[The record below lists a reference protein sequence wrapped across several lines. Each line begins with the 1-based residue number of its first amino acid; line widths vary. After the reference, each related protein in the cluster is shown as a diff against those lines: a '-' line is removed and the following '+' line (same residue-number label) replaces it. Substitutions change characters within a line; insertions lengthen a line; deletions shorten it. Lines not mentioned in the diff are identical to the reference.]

1 MAGKKKAESQD
12 TENKNTDEPVY
23 GDEVG
28 TVETNAGPDA
38 SDGGVAAEAGLDE
51 EG

>member
-1 MAGKKKAESQD
+1 MARKKN
-12 TENKNTDEPVY
+12 ENSEPEATTY

-28 TVETNAGPDA
+28 TVDTNAGPDA
-38 SDGGVAAEAGLDE
+38 SDGGVANAPGLDE